1 MLSCQCRP
9 ESLRNVSSNLVE
21 SKTLNKA
28 VLTSTS
34 GPTGY
39 QLGAPNQTNKIEH
52 LSFAQMQDRLNIS
65 QSNISH
71 IHFMVTVLVLTE
83 RFLLLQK
90 PSNQI
95 EITTGIKLLFLL
107 KPLPQYKTT
116 KAVIFVTIILVR
128 TNFSLFYAK
137 GTMIR

>member
-9 ESLRNVSSNLVE
+9 KSLRNVSSNLVE

-28 VLTSTS
+28 VLTPTS
-34 GPTGY
+34 GPSGY

-71 IHFMVTVLVLTE
+71 MHFMVTVLVLTE

-95 EITTGIKLLFLL
+95 KLL
-107 KPLPQYKTT
+107 QE
-116 KAVIFVTIILVR
+116 
-128 TNFSLFYAK
+128 
-137 GTMIR
+137 

>member
-28 VLTSTS
+28 VLTPTS

-65 QSNISH
+65 QSKY
-71 IHFMVTVLVLTE
+71 
-83 RFLLLQK
+83 K
-90 PSNQI
+90 PHSFHGNSASSDR
-95 EITTGIKLLFLL
+95 EVPTA
-107 KPLPQYKTT
+107 T
-116 KAVIFVTIILVR
+116 KAKQPDRNYYRNKTSIFTEATPPI
-128 TNFSLFYAK
+128 
-137 GTMIR
+137 